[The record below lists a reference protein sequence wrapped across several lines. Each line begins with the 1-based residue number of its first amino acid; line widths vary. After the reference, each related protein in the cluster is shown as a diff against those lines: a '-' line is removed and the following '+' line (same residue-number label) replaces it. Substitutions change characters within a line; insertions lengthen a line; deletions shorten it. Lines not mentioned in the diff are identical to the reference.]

1 MRSVDQDQTTF
12 HDALYDAKCA
22 AALFLYIVKH
32 IQLLAVTYPHINHII
47 SHSSSQLFYEIIDQS
62 NRKIEKNIP
71 SMPLLQRSITTPQL
85 MVKKSETIN
94 LSTFPD
100 KTQLYIGN
108 MSTTDIAS
116 YIAQQ
121 KNAICVFSHKT
132 KADTIKHL
140 LHDM

>member
-1 MRSVDQDQTTF
+1 M
-12 HDALYDAKCA
+12 
-22 AALFLYIVKH
+22 
-32 IQLLAVTYPHINHII
+32 TYPQVYHII
-47 SHSSSQLFYEIIDQS
+47 SHTPSQLFYQILDQS
-62 NRKIEKNIP
+62 NWKIHKNIP

-85 MVKKSETIN
+85 MVKKTETVN

-108 MSTTDIAS
+108 MSTTQIAA